1 MKNYIR
7 REGKPYIGN
16 TDGAIWARRVLRQ
29 FSLMALARVPM
40 DIKPIMRSGAEIMQR
55 YIESLYTARIV

>member
-40 DIKPIMRSGAEIMQR
+40 DIKPIMRSGA
-55 YIESLYTARIV
+55 